1 MTREL
6 KYIQGKLRKV
16 MEDGSSHMRRTNI
29 IDTVGFCDSV
39 FTSDQVLS
47 VIKTS
52 VKVNLCHIDKVIIV
66 CSGRMENNHVQS
78 IKQFMK
84 WLQYKK
90 YRNQFIFIYNK
101 ADHCDSEEERVDNV
115 IGMIELLGARQITR
129 EIRDDLKQGQR
140 NQVQACISTG
150 FPKRAQFHLI
160 EKDYH
165 KLWRATTYDDNKYE
179 RMPLSKNSCLI
190 L

>member
-16 MEDGSSHMRRTNI
+16 MEDGSSNMRRTNI

-66 CSGRMENNHVQS
+66 CSGRMENNVQS

-129 EIRDDLKQGQR
+129 EIKDDLK
-140 NQVQACISTG
+140 
-150 FPKRAQFHLI
+150 
-160 EKDYH
+160 
-165 KLWRATTYDDNKYE
+165 
-179 RMPLSKNSCLI
+179 
-190 L
+190 